1 MKQGPDWY
9 AEVDTKQTFARGDL
23 QDLKYLNTLV
33 KNAIKDAADGN
44 DLSLAF
50 HKISQRLQAMEFF
63 TCLSQI
69 LVKKSGLLDDGGF
82 DIIFENRAANID
94 FPFYVRA
101 DADILYRKWMSKQID
116 PHLFR
121 GIVTKK
127 GTGKEDKGFKS
138 HSIEP
143 TFPGKVSCNYV
154 GAGNLVN
161 GQWWPLQMCSKRDG
175 AHGEI
180 EAGIHGQVG
189 RSSLTALHAT
199 LTDNLNRRT
208 KVHTRS

>member
-9 AEVDTKQTFARGDL
+9 AAVDMKQSFARGDL
-23 QDLKYLNTLV
+23 QDLKYLNTLM
-33 KNAIKDAADGN
+33 KNAIDDAANGN

-50 HKISQRLQAMEFF
+50 NKISHRIQSMEFF
-63 TCLSQI
+63 TTLTHI
-69 LVKKSGLLDDGGF
+69 LIKKSGLLDDGGGLSV
-82 DIIFENRAANID
+82 IFENRASGIS
-94 FPFYVRA
+94 FPFYLRA
-101 DADILYRKWMSKQID
+101 DAKILYRKWMSGQID

-127 GTGKEDKGFKS
+127 GTAKEDKGFKS
-138 HSIEP
+138 HSIQP
-143 TFPGKVSCNYV
+143 DFPGKVSCNYI
-154 GAGNLVN
+154 GAGTLLS

-189 RSSLTALHAT
+189 RSPLTALHAT
-199 LTDNLNRRT
+199 LTD
-208 KVHTRS
+208 KPQ

>member
-9 AEVDTKQTFARGDL
+9 EAVDMKQSFARGDL

-33 KNAIKDAADGN
+33 NNTIKDAADGN
-44 DLSLAF
+44 DLTLAF
-50 HKISQRLQAMEFF
+50 SKISQRLQQMEFF
-63 TCLSQI
+63 TSLSPI
-69 LVKKSGLLDDGGF
+69 LIKKSGVLDDGGF
-82 DIIFENRAANID
+82 SVIFENRLPGIN
-94 FPFYVRA
+94 FPFYLRA
-101 DADILYRKWMSKQID
+101 DADILYRKWMSGQID

-127 GTGKEDKGFKS
+127 GTAKEDKGFKS
-138 HSIEP
+138 HSIQP
-143 TFPGKVSCNYV
+143 DFPGKVSCNYV
-154 GAGNLVN
+154 GAGNLVS

-189 RSSLTALHAT
+189 RSPLVALHVT
-199 LTDNLNRRT
+199 LTD
-208 KVHTRS
+208 KPQ